1 MKALEFIIEDTAA
14 GFDLK
19 YTQHFWDRLSKREI
33 PLAFINTIIK
43 RLGRARRFINDN
55 AIEKSVSV
63 YDSVQ
68 GIHLIVKKAS
78 QDSNDLQVITVYKND
93 DYHGKT
99 PVITV
104 R

>member
-19 YTQHFWDRLSKREI
+19 YSQHFFDRLKKRNI
-33 PLAFINTIIK
+33 PLAFVNTIIK

-55 AIEKSVSV
+55 GVEKSVAV

-68 GIHLIVKKAS
+68 GIHLIVKKADH
-78 QDSNDLQVITVYKND
+78 DSNNLQIITVYKND

-99 PVITV
+99 PVVTV